1 MQTESHTH
9 VAIRLGTAL
18 QLLEIPHHL
27 ENRGGMAVRCSAKD
41 IDAFQSS
48 GDGIER
54 TSGNFGSGK
63 TSCGTFSLAL
73 AQDGTMGVWRV

>member
-1 MQTESHTH
+1 MHIESHTH
-9 VAIRLGTAL
+9 AAIRLGKAL

-48 GDGIER
+48 VDGIER

>member
-1 MQTESHTH
+1 MHMESHTH
-9 VAIRLGTAL
+9 AAIRQGNAL
-18 QLLEIPHHL
+18 QLLAVPRHL
-27 ENRGGMAVRCSAKD
+27 ENRGGMAVRCCTKD
-41 IDAFQSS
+41 IDALESS

-73 AQDGTMGVWRV
+73 AQHGTVGVWRV